1 MKSSPLLY
9 VLEIL
14 RHYAP
19 LDDMLEVKAE
29 KSICPMVTKN
39 ICMLRTNVQKRYKD

>member
-19 LDDMLEVKAE
+19 LDDMLEVYY
-29 KSICPMVTKN
+29 N
-39 ICMLRTNVQKRYKD
+39 ICLVLK